1 MNAGLILFLIFIL
14 CLVIGVPVSISL
26 SVASLAAVVFGGL
39 PASSTAIAQRIF
51 GGLQSSSIMAI
62 AFFVLAGNLMTKG
75 GISRR
80 IVDFADC
87 LVGNVRGGM
96 SLALVL
102 ACAFFAALS
111 GSAPATVIAI
121 GTMLYGDMIK
131 KGYPGPRTAG
141 LLVVSGGLGPI
152 IPPSIIMVIYCT
164 LTGASVGN
172 MFKQGMMMLNLGIG
186 LCTPPVGTALFTGCA
201 IGNMKIEK
209 VSKAMLP
216 LYIPMLITLLLVTFI
231 PALTMT
237 LPELIM
243 K

>member
-87 LVGNVRGGM
+87 LV
-96 SLALVL
+96 
-102 ACAFFAALS
+102 
-111 GSAPATVIAI
+111 AT
-121 GTMLYGDMIK
+121 
-131 KGYPGPRTAG
+131 
-141 LLVVSGGLGPI
+141 
-152 IPPSIIMVIYCT
+152 
-164 LTGASVGN
+164 
-172 MFKQGMMMLNLGIG
+172 
-186 LCTPPVGTALFTGCA
+186 
-201 IGNMKIEK
+201 
-209 VSKAMLP
+209 
-216 LYIPMLITLLLVTFI
+216 
-231 PALTMT
+231 
-237 LPELIM
+237 
-243 K
+243 

>member
-26 SVASLAAVVFGGL
+26 SVASLTAVVFGGL

-96 SLALVL
+96 RRRWYWPVHSLLPYL
-102 ACAFFAALS
+102 DQPLQRS
-111 GSAPATVIAI
+111 
-121 GTMLYGDMIK
+121 L
-131 KGYPGPRTAG
+131 
-141 LLVVSGGLGPI
+141 
-152 IPPSIIMVIYCT
+152 PSEPCS
-164 LTGASVGN
+164 TG
-172 MFKQGMMMLNLGIG
+172 I
-186 LCTPPVGTALFTGCA
+186 
-201 IGNMKIEK
+201 
-209 VSKAMLP
+209 
-216 LYIPMLITLLLVTFI
+216 
-231 PALTMT
+231 
-237 LPELIM
+237 
-243 K
+243 

>member
-111 GSAPATVIAI
+111 GSAPATVIRNHALRGYDQKGLSRAADRRTSGSVRWAWAHHPAI
-121 GTMLYGDMIK
+121 YYHGDLLYADRCLCWKYVQAGDDDWYCDYAGTDG
-131 KGYPGPRTAG
+131 GGT
-141 LLVVSGGLGPI
+141 VVCP
-152 IPPSIIMVIYCT
+152 
-164 LTGASVGN
+164 
-172 MFKQGMMMLNLGIG
+172 
-186 LCTPPVGTALFTGCA
+186 
-201 IGNMKIEK
+201 
-209 VSKAMLP
+209 
-216 LYIPMLITLLLVTFI
+216 
-231 PALTMT
+231 
-237 LPELIM
+237 
-243 K
+243 

>member
-87 LVGNVRGGM
+87 LVAVSYTHLDVYKRQHQGSVF
-96 SLALVL
+96 LYH
-102 ACAFFAALS
+102 ALS
-111 GSAPATVIAI
+111 GA
-121 GTMLYGDMIK
+121 D
-131 KGYPGPRTAG
+131 GP
-141 LLVVSGGLGPI
+141 L
-152 IPPSIIMVIYCT
+152 
-164 LTGASVGN
+164 
-172 MFKQGMMMLNLGIG
+172 
-186 LCTPPVGTALFTGCA
+186 
-201 IGNMKIEK
+201 
-209 VSKAMLP
+209 
-216 LYIPMLITLLLVTFI
+216 
-231 PALTMT
+231 
-237 LPELIM
+237 
-243 K
+243 